1 MDKEFKGL
9 TKTELQRFAKIVK
22 NYNEILAAGRLSSV
36 FDYTKT
42 RTQEG
47 YVLKAYA
54 NIEAAFSAA
63 GLDVEKVLNGTMTL
77 DTSSAEAQ
85 ALVEEMRKNE
95 PLTRIMSIKNI
106 DLCAQVEEL
115 KAKVDAYESRPDY
128 DAAIAKLAQV
138 EASLNALTTS
148 VADSSS
154 AFDRKLSAGTNDIKV
169 SLHRLESELKRSTGR
184 AAGAGIAIMRSIAER
199 MEDATDA
206 VRNDL
211 IVAINN
217 SAIDVKNH
225 VTYVGNSIN
234 AHTSS
239 ESGLTRSHVSREA
252 GATRTH
258 TTNETNRAVDTISD
272 KIDDTA
278 EYIINSVKPAKK
290 IWRSILCG
298 ILTGTTVLGIA
309 GAAFHATKQGDYA
322 KALNDS
328 GSAYTEEFNELQ
340 TFNKIVIKAAESEED
355 VPYNEM
361 YTIAIN
367 YVNPENHAE
376 LDRTQINYENISES
390 EIGNL
395 DKIASYYAADD
406 KENGKVISTTDS
418 MLSEIENIKLNK
430 KVIDLESQTD
440 GSAQYF
446 INEFNEYANFDA
458 RIKEMSA
465 GNRELTSEDFGKLN
479 NMINEA
485 MKTDIEGM
493 YSSTPAMNARYDLEC
508 EKVKSAKS
516 EKDLKNIEDRI
527 NEIGQEVNAETGSN
541 VIETLNNIY
550 TILKSNKETTDLSG
564 LYSQIEYIY
573 MNVFGK
579 KVEIKD
585 EATAER
591 CIKEALQELFKT
603 SQPENGNGSEM
614 GDDNGGYERD

>member
-22 NYNEILAAGRLSSV
+22 NYNEILATGRLNNV
-36 FDYTKT
+36 LDYAKT
-42 RTQEG
+42 RKQEG

-85 ALVEEMRKNE
+85 ALVEKMRKNE

-115 KAKVDAYESRPDY
+115 KTKVDEYESRPDY
-128 DAAIAKLAQV
+128 DAAIAKITQL

-154 AFDRKLSAGTNDIKV
+154 AFDRKLSAGTGDIKV
-169 SLHRLESELKRSTGR
+169 SLHRLKSELKRSTGR

-206 VRNDL
+206 VKNDL

-225 VTYVGNSIN
+225 VT
-234 AHTSS
+234 S
-239 ESGLTRSHVSREA
+239 EAGSTRSHVSREA

-258 TTNETNRAVDTISD
+258 ITNETNRTVDTISD

-278 EYIINSVKPAKK
+278 EYIIKSVKPVKK
-290 IWRSILCG
+290 TWRTILCG
-298 ILTGTTVLGIA
+298 ILAGTTALGIA
-309 GAAFHATKQGDYA
+309 GAAFHATRQGDYA

-340 TFNKIVIKAAESEED
+340 TFNKIVIKAAESKED

-367 YVNPENHAE
+367 YANPENHAE
-376 LDRTQINYENISES
+376 IDRTQINYENISES

-406 KENGKVISTTDS
+406 KKSGKVISTTGS
-418 MLSEIENIKLNK
+418 MLSEIDNIKLNK

-465 GNRELTSEDFGKLN
+465 GNRELTSEDFGELN

-493 YSSTPAMNARYDLEC
+493 YSSTPAMNSRYDLEC

-516 EKDLKNIEDRI
+516 EKDLKNIENRI
-527 NEIGQEVNAETGSN
+527 NQIGQEVNAETGSN

-585 EATAER
+585 EASAEK
-591 CIKEALQELFKT
+591 CIKEALQELFNPN
-603 SQPENGNGSEM
+603 QPENGNGSEM